1 MAEHNLFGREA
12 EKRALDYLTAND
24 YILLRKNYRFRK
36 AEVDLLMQKDDLL
49 ICVEVKARST
59 NFFGAPEQFIT
70 SKKIRL
76 LVGAVDHFIAER
88 QLDLE
93 VRFDIIAF
101 TVKGSQWE
109 LKHIKQTF
117 YPWQ

>member
-1 MAEHNLFGREA
+1 
-12 EKRALDYLTAND
+12 
-24 YILLRKNYRFRK
+24 
-36 AEVDLLMQKDDLL
+36 
-49 ICVEVKARST
+49 
-59 NFFGAPEQFIT
+59 
-70 SKKIRL
+70 

-109 LKHIKQTF
+109 LKHIKQAF